1 MKIIQQNKK
10 VIACIGKDDTNE
22 RKIIEMIENVQDDG
36 ITDFEVDAENP
47 RLYSKGG
54 LLYGKKKMMPNGK
67 ARLTLIA
74 VPPDKKGTVEIAPG
88 TEMIASDAFT
98 DSKASKVILSKTVT
112 AITPYAFNNCENLKE
127 VVLNEGLTHIDAC
140 AFRRCPLLDN
150 ITIPDTVLDIMANAF
165 CESPLRNL
173 KFQNR
178 PQKCNNRLK
187 IAYGAFGWCHAEE
200 IELPYRLVSLS
211 GNNFLKVRRVVINC
225 YDSVNLRSPSPDV
238 DGVSNS
244 PYTSGKLQTD
254 GQPKVGRGLPSI
266 DNTSDIESILN
277 ALIVRNFVPL
287 DEASDYYDPRCN
299 CALEV
304 CIGSVNV
311 YIPKIM
317 DGYVKGKFL
326 ENISDAMQLVEKP
339 LNEKLHDLQMYAL
352 DAAETP
358 FDASYDAS
366 MKVYCNTEDR
376 EIKEKAKKILKTH
389 SQNIIRAFYKSGDVK
404 KLMDYLKLGLHEVE
418 DVEIVLKNNFRTD
431 AVDMNACMLQA
442 LGNSPCKP
450 KFLL

>member
-1 MKIIQQNKK
+1 MRGAKPCINVCPLPAAFCCWRNPAYCMYKSKKKKGKKLMKIIQQDKK

-47 RLYSKGG
+47 RLYSKDG

-127 VVLNEGLTHIDAC
+127 VVLNKGLTHIDEC

-211 GNNFLKVRRVVINC
+211 DNNFLKVRRVVINC
-225 YDSVNLRSPSPDV
+225 YD
-238 DGVSNS
+238 
-244 PYTSGKLQTD
+244 
-254 GQPKVGRGLPSI
+254 
-266 DNTSDIESILN
+266 TSDIESILN

-389 SQNIIRAFYKSGDVK
+389 SQNIILTFYKSGDSK
-404 KLMDYLKLGLHEVE
+404 KLMDYMKLGLHKVE
-418 DVEIVLKNNFRTD
+418 DIEVVLKNDFRTD
-431 AVDMNACMLQA
+431 AADMNACMLQA
-442 LGNSPCKP
+442 LGNSLCKQ

>member
-1 MKIIQQNKK
+1 MKIIQQDEK
-10 VIACIGKDDTNE
+10 VIACIGKDETNE
-22 RKIIEMIENVQDDG
+22 RKIMNMKMIESIQENSV
-36 ITDFEVDAENP
+36 TDFEVDSENP
-47 RLYSKGG
+47 RLYSQNG
-54 LLYGKKKMMPNGK
+54 LLYGKKKIIPNGET
-67 ARLTLIA
+67 RLTLIA
-74 VPPDKKGTVEIAPG
+74 APPDKKGTVKVAYG
-88 TEMIASDAFT
+88 TEIIAGDAFAN
-98 DSKASKVILSKTVT
+98 SKASKVILPETVT
-112 AITPYAFNNCENLKE
+112 LITPYAFNDCENLKE
-127 VVLNEGLTHIDAC
+127 VVLNEGLTHIGEC
-140 AFRRCPLLDN
+140 AFRMCPLLDD
-150 ITIPDTVLDIMANAF
+150 ITIPDTVLDIMSNAF

-187 IAYGAFGWCHAEE
+187 IAYGAFGWCHADE

-211 GNNFLKVRRVVINC
+211 DNNFVKVRRVVINC
-225 YDSVNLRSPSPDV
+225 YD
-238 DGVSNS
+238 
-244 PYTSGKLQTD
+244 
-254 GQPKVGRGLPSI
+254 
-266 DNTSDIESILN
+266 TSDIEPILN

-287 DEASDYYDPRCN
+287 NEASDYYDPRCN

-304 CIGSVNV
+304 CIGGINV

-326 ENISDAMQLVEKP
+326 EDISDAMQLIEKP
-339 LNEKLHDLQMYAL
+339 LNEKLYNLQIYAL

-358 FDASYDAS
+358 LDASYDAA

-389 SQNIIRAFYKSGDVK
+389 SQNIMLAFYKSGDVK
-404 KLMDYLKLGLHEVE
+404 KLMDYLKLGLHNVKDIEV
-418 DVEIVLKNNFRTD
+418 VLENNFRTD
-431 AVDMNACMLQA
+431 AADMNACMLQA

>member
-1 MKIIQQNKK
+1 
-10 VIACIGKDDTNE
+10 
-22 RKIIEMIENVQDDG
+22 
-36 ITDFEVDAENP
+36 
-47 RLYSKGG
+47 
-54 LLYGKKKMMPNGK
+54 MMPNGK

-127 VVLNEGLTHIDAC
+127 VVLNEGLTHIDEC

-211 GNNFLKVRRVVINC
+211 DNNFLKVRRVVINC
-225 YDSVNLRSPSPDV
+225 YD
-238 DGVSNS
+238 
-244 PYTSGKLQTD
+244 
-254 GQPKVGRGLPSI
+254 
-266 DNTSDIESILN
+266 TSDIESILN

-339 LNEKLHDLQMYAL
+339 LYEKLHDLQMYAL
-352 DAAETP
+352 DATETP
-358 FDASYDAS
+358 FDASYDAL

-389 SQNIIRAFYKSGDVK
+389 SQNIILTFYKSGDSK
-404 KLMDYLKLGLHEVE
+404 KLMDYMKLGLHKVE
-418 DVEIVLKNNFRTD
+418 DIEVVLENDFRTD
-431 AVDMNACMLQA
+431 AADMNACMLQA
-442 LGNSPCKP
+442 LGNSLCKQ